1 MSVSFLGIDTSN
13 YTTSAALL
21 HENGI
26 SASKRMLCVGSGERG
41 LRQSDAVFQH
51 VKNLP
56 EVLRELSQNA
66 DFDSLSAIGVSDRP
80 RDAEDS
86 YMPCFLAGRCVASS
100 TASVTNVP
108 LFTFS
113 HQAGHIAAVLYGA
126 NRLDLLQ
133 KRFLAFHISG
143 GTTEAVL
150 VTPDE
155 KKLFRTE
162 IVARSLDLK
171 AGQAI
176 DRVGTMMGLSFP
188 CGAQLDRLAVQGIQT
203 CPTIKATMKNTDCC
217 LSGIENRCR
226 KLFAQQASAPEIAA
240 FCILSVVAALE
251 AMLTQLRKQFPEL
264 EVVFSGGVSS
274 NSILRERLAKYG
286 GIIFSDPALS
296 TDNAVG
302 IAVLTQIKSQQ
313 V

>member
-1 MSVSFLGIDTSN
+1 MSSSFLGIDSSN

-21 HENGI
+21 HENGV
-26 SASKRMLCVGSGERG
+26 STSKRMLFVNSGERG

-56 EVLRELSQNA
+56 EVLKELCEKVALS
-66 DFDSLSAIGVSDRP
+66 SLGAIGVSDRP

-100 TASVTNVP
+100 AASVMNVP
-108 LFTFS
+108 VFTFS

-133 KRFLAFHISG
+133 KRFLAFHVSG

-176 DRVGTMMGLSFP
+176 DRVGTMLGLSFP
-188 CGAQLDRLAVQGIQT
+188 CGAQLDRLARQGIQS
-203 CPTIKATMKNTDCC
+203 CSNIKATMKNIDCC

-226 KLFAQQASAPEIAA
+226 KLFEQQAAPSEIAA

-251 AMLTQLRKQFPEL
+251 EMLVQLRKQFPGL

-274 NSILRERLAKYG
+274 NSVLRERLMKYSG
-286 GIIFSDPALS
+286 VIFSDPSLS

-302 IAVLTQIKSQQ
+302 IAILTKIKSQQ